1 MPGTE
6 RLPGPSGDER
16 RRRASSARGAAA
28 AGGLRAVEAAAPGP
42 AAAASTRPSVSGPPD
57 FRVSADR
64 LLLGIG
70 DGLAFLCAVAGG
82 LWLWSFVSIYSFDR
96 GWVVERAAWF
106 ATVVPWLFLL
116 LPAYHPVVVTSA
128 RATAVVVLQAA
139 AVVGAVYL
147 AAYFFA
153 PRDLLPRWT
162 VPFILSLAVPMTMAW
177 RVVYLHIVTHPSRC
191 RAVAVIGGGAAAN
204 AIARVLRTSAPNRTV
219 VAVVGDGGPN
229 VREPGAD
236 RIDALGL
243 RRLVTERRVDEI
255 VLASSA
261 LGPDIVRALV
271 YAQNVGVEVVPMQ
284 TVYEQLLQRVP
295 VRHLES
301 ESVLALAVFASSPS
315 LRDVSRMVKRAVDVA
330 AGFAGC
336 IAVLA
341 VLPLL
346 GPLVLL
352 GVGRPILFR
361 QRRVGRGGR
370 VFEILKF
377 RTMRPGAERDG
388 PQWARPNDSRVTLV
402 GRLLRRCRLDEIPQ
416 FWNVLAGHMSVIG
429 PRPERPEFVDLLERE
444 IPFYRER
451 LAVRPGLTGW
461 AQVNYRYGS
470 SVEDAYTK
478 LEYDLYYIKH
488 RNNLFDFLIA
498 LRTVWTVLA
507 FGGR

>member
-1 MPGTE
+1 MPDAE
-6 RLPGPSGDER
+6 RLHRPTADER
-16 RRRASSARGAAA
+16 RRRASRARPSA
-28 AGGLRAVEAAAPGP
+28 AGDLRAVEAAAP
-42 AAAASTRPSVSGPPD
+42 AARPVVFVPPQ
-57 FRVSADR
+57 RRMSAEG
-64 LLLGIG
+64 LVLGVG

-82 LWLWSFVSIYSFDR
+82 LWLWRLVSVYPFDWA
-96 GWVVERAAWF
+96 WVVVRAAWL
-106 ATVVPWLFLL
+106 ATAVVPWLFLL
-116 LPAYHPVVVTSA
+116 MPAHHPGVVTSV
-128 RATAVVVLQAA
+128 RATAAVVVQAA
-139 AVVGAVYL
+139 AMSGAVYL
-147 AAYFFA
+147 VLYFLA
-153 PRDLLPRWT
+153 PRDLLPRFF
-162 VPFILSLAVPMTMAW
+162 VLSTLGLAVPVTVVW
-177 RVVYLHIVTHPSRC
+177 RLVFLHFVEYASRR
-191 RAVAVIGGGAAAN
+191 RAVVVVGDGPAART
-204 AIARVLRTSAPNRTV
+204 IARVLRTSAPNRTV
-219 VAVVGDGGPN
+219 VAVVADGVPD
-229 VREPGAD
+229 VREPGAPD

-243 RRLVTERRVDEI
+243 RRLVTEQRVDEL

-261 LGPDIVRALV
+261 LGPDVVRALV
-271 YAQNVGVEVVPMQ
+271 HAQNLGVEVMPMQ
-284 TVYEQLLQRVP
+284 TVYEHLLQRVP

-301 ESVLALAVFASSPS
+301 ERVLALSVFASSSS
-315 LRDVSRMVKRAVDVA
+315 LRDVSRMAKRVIDVA
-330 AGFAGC
+330 AGFVGC

-361 QRRVGRGGR
+361 QQRVGRGGR

-388 PQWARPNDSRVTLV
+388 PQWASPNDSRVTLV